1 MKYTLKPEYRQA
13 IKDNAL
19 LYGQIADVLGLSIFS
34 MNYNIYNNNWDKF
47 TQKSVLAVMSKYL
60 NVPEDQLTEIIEP
73 ETV

>member
-13 IKDNAL
+13 IKDNPL

-34 MNYNIYNNNWDKF
+34 MNYNIYNNNWEKF
-47 TQKSVLAVMSKYL
+47 TQKSVLAVMSLYL
-60 NVPEDQLTEIIEP
+60 KVPEDQLTEIIEP

>member
-1 MKYTLKPEYRQA
+1 
-13 IKDNAL
+13 L

-60 NVPEDQLTEIIEP
+60 KVPEDQLTEVIEP